1 MAETFTLPTPGQIAE
16 IRNELKLTAVQA
28 HELSLVIRHAHAD
41 LEGYYR
47 ARIGRAQRKVRM
59 DRLKAVDQ
67 ALGKLISLLAK
78 NPDLINEDLPF
89 DAREA
94 IAWCASSQLIAEV
107 TKEKITRAKSR
118 LSHKEQ
124 AVGLNHGARLLAAQ
138 LTLIRDPI
146 RKVLEEKSTD
156 PGGLEPNHVRT
167 VLIRALAASA
177 PDIIGRRA
185 TGTAKGKF
193 GMLVG
198 AVFRELNVE
207 TDGIERAIESAL
219 YRKPSLRKSRK

>member
-1 MAETFTLPTPGQIAE
+1 MVESFTLPSPGQLVE
-16 IRNELKLTAVQA
+16 IRRELKLTAVQA
-28 HELSLVIRHAHAD
+28 HELALVIHHAHED
-41 LEGYYR
+41 LQGYYR
-47 ARIGRAQRKVRM
+47 TRIGRGPRKARM

-67 ALGKLISLLAK
+67 ALAKLISLLAK
-78 NPDLINEDLPF
+78 NPDRINEDLPF

-107 TKEKITRAKSR
+107 TKEKITRAKLR
-118 LSHKEQ
+118 LSHKEK

-146 RKVLEEKSTD
+146 RKVLAEKSTD
-156 PGGLEPNHVRT
+156 PGGLEPNYVRI
-167 VLIRALAASA
+167 VLIRALAAAA

-198 AVFRELNVE
+198 AVFRGLNVK

-219 YRKPSLRKSRK
+219 YRKPSRPKSRK

>member
-16 IRNELKLTAVQA
+16 IRNELKLSTVQA
-28 HELSLVIRHAHAD
+28 QELSTVIRHAHAD
-41 LEGYYR
+41 LEVYYR
-47 ARIGRAQRKVRM
+47 TRIGRANRKVRM

-78 NPDLINEDLPF
+78 NPDRINEDLPF

-94 IAWCASSQLIAEV
+94 IAWCASSQFITEV
-107 TKEKITRAKSR
+107 TKEKITHAKSR

-124 AVGLNHGARLLAAQ
+124 TVGLNHGARLLAAQ

-146 RKVLEEKSTD
+146 RNVLAEKSTD
-156 PGGLEPNHVRT
+156 PGGLEPNYVRI
-167 VLIRALAASA
+167 VLIRALAAAA

-198 AVFRELNVE
+198 AVFHQLNVK
-207 TDGIERAIESAL
+207 TGGIERAIESAL
-219 YRKPSLRKSRK
+219 YRKPSLRKSLR